1 MKKYKGLCVP
11 NERRSGALEELW
23 GTVKDNSEKA
33 CNGDYDCGGLNCGDC
48 IFSWENHEFRYE
60 YLKAIFVKEEGE
72 KKMFDYKLWSGAIVE
87 TKNEDF
93 YMYINDDKVYQIY
106 TRVGDIILSFHC
118 KLEDI
123 AEDITQVYNPDH
135 IADIHCVLEDRE
147 DARNKFNVWT
157 KEACLELTMEELEQR
172 LGIKVKIVKEH
183 K

>member
-1 MKKYKGLCVP
+1 MP
-11 NERRSGALEELW
+11 
-23 GTVKDNSEKA
+23 
-33 CNGDYDCGGLNCGDC
+33 
-48 IFSWENHEFRYE
+48 
-60 YLKAIFVKEEGE
+60 
-72 KKMFDYKLWSGAIVE
+72 DYKLSAGAVVE

-106 TRVGDIILSFHC
+106 TRVGDIILSFPC

-123 AEDITQVYNPDH
+123 ADDITQVYNPDH
-135 IADIHCVLEDRE
+135 IADIHCVINDRE
-147 DARNKFNVWT
+147 DARNKFNVWS